1 MSYTCDLC
9 ITKGD
14 NTYLYI
20 VTPRNEDYKSY
31 VRHPKILVITQRTRG
46 KSLIWP
52 LLSDLVT
59 MLSNFTTYVSSDDA
73 GYNKD
78 VGYADIV
85 RIFYVHSI
93 SLITPFR
100 YLVAIPLMRVEEHSS
115 PWVVKSVH
123 ARLTSPIN
131 LIKDLGCIKCINIV
145 DYDDLSSKLKDK
157 VKDSREFNN
166 LLRLIDLLIASY
178 VASLLTAPTRLGM
191 SLRQVYT
198 QAFAVTLYL
207 ISRSQLIPYV
217 VLNTL
222 ERMLAHMIYD
232 TYTWYAQYVSELEE
246 PGIAEYH
253 YMVAS
258 PVRKDLRFKGILD
271 EVKHLV
277 KVANIANFIEGMYR
291 FLKFIG
297 PTEREVVLGRLVR
310 LYSEIKSRLEKLRGI
325 ISNVVIIATEQWSP
339 GQLIIIND
347 ALNSVCDAENRVGK
361 FIALYTQSVMH
372 QRFYEEMFRSRILK
386 VDKLSKY
393 VPQNVEYRV
402 ISSTDVVYNEVVINN
417 LLNILGG
424 DTLVISQGPL
434 IPALKLYVEG
444 IRRFGQDRAILI

>member
-1 MSYTCDLC
+1 LSYTCDLC

-14 NTYLYI
+14 STYLYV
-20 VTPRNEDYKSY
+20 VTPKNEDCKSY
-31 VRHPKILVITQRTRG
+31 VRRPKILAVTQRTHG
-46 KSLIWP
+46 KSHIWP
-52 LLSDLVT
+52 LLSDLIT
-59 MLSNFTTYVSSDDA
+59 MLSNFTTYVSRDDA

-78 VGYADIV
+78 ISYADIV

-100 YLVAIPLMRVEEHSS
+100 YLVAVPLMRIEEHAS
-115 PWVVKSVH
+115 PWVIKSVH

-131 LIKDLGCIKCINIV
+131 LVKDLECIKCINIV

-157 VKDSREFNN
+157 AKDCEKLNN
-166 LLRLIDLLIASY
+166 LPRLIDLLIASY
-178 VASLLTAPTRLGM
+178 IASLLTAPTRLGM

-198 QAFAVTLYL
+198 QAFAITLYL
-207 ISRSQLIPYV
+207 ISKLELIPYA

-222 ERMLAHMIYD
+222 ERMFAHMIYD

-246 PGIAEYH
+246 PRIAEYH

-258 PVRKDLRFKGILD
+258 PVRKDLRFKDVLD
-271 EVKHLV
+271 KVERLV
-277 KVANIANFIEGMYR
+277 KVANIANFIGGIYR
-291 FLKFIG
+291 FLKFMG
-297 PTEREVVLGRLVR
+297 PTNREVVLGRLVK
-310 LYSEIKSRLEKLRGI
+310 LHDEIRSRLEKLRGI
-325 ISNVVIIATEQWSP
+325 ISNVVTIATEQWGP

-347 ALNSVCDAENRVGK
+347 ALNSVRDVENHVNK
-361 FIALYTQSVMH
+361 FIVLYTQSVMH
-372 QRFYEEMFRSRILK
+372 QRFYEEMFRSRISN

-417 LLNILGG
+417 LLSILRNN
-424 DTLVISQGPL
+424 TFVISQGPL
-434 IPALKLYVEG
+434 IPALKLYVESV
-444 IRRFGQDRAILI
+444 RKFGQDRAILI